1 MFTGIIQTIGNISK
15 IDSNGPDSRIVFKAG
30 RMKLDDVK
38 IGDSISVNGV
48 CLSITEKTKDS
59 FSSDLSSETLSLTT
73 FIEMRANSKVNLEK
87 AMSFSSRVNGHLI
100 AGHVDGVGVIKEMKN
115 DGRSILILIE
125 FPEELDKYISKKG
138 SIAVDGVSLTI
149 NGTKEN
155 TFSINIIPHTLSGSI
170 ISEYNIGHFIISE
183 SLFLGFESVVNKFV
197 KIIKK

>member
-1 MFTGIIQTIGNISK
+1 MFTGIIQAIGNISK

-38 IGDSISVNGV
+38 IGDSVSVNGV

-87 AMSFSSRVNGHLI
+87 AMNFSSRVNGHLI

-149 NGTKEN
+149 NGTKES
-155 TFSINIIPHTLSGSI
+155 TFSINIIPYTLSGSI
-170 ISEYNIGHFIISE
+170 ISEYNIGTKVNIEVDLIARYLE
-183 SLFLGFESVVNKFV
+183 KLVVK
-197 KIIKK
+197 

>member
-1 MFTGIIQTIGNISK
+1 MFTGIIQAIGNISK

-170 ISEYNIGHFIISE
+170 ISEYNIGTK
-183 SLFLGFESVVNKFV
+183 VNIEVDLIARYLEKLV
-197 KIIKK
+197 IK

>member
-170 ISEYNIGHFIISE
+170 ISEYNIGTKVNIEVDLIARYLE
-183 SLFLGFESVVNKFV
+183 KLVVK
-197 KIIKK
+197 

>member
-1 MFTGIIQTIGNISK
+1 MFTGIIQAIGNISK

-30 RMKLDDVK
+30 KMKLDDVK

-48 CLSITEKTKDS
+48 CLSITEKIKDS

-87 AMSFSSRVNGHLI
+87 AMNFSSRVNGHLI

-125 FPEELDKYISKKG
+125 FPEELEKYISKKG

-170 ISEYNIGHFIISE
+170 ISEYNIGTK
-183 SLFLGFESVVNKFV
+183 VNIEVDLIARYLEKLV
-197 KIIKK
+197 IK

>member
-1 MFTGIIQTIGNISK
+1 MFTGIIQGIGNISK

-125 FPEELDKYISKKG
+125 FPEELEKYISKKG

-170 ISEYNIGHFIISE
+170 ISEYNIGTKVNIEVDLIARYLE
-183 SLFLGFESVVNKFV
+183 KLVVK
-197 KIIKK
+197 

>member
-1 MFTGIIQTIGNISK
+1 MFTGIIQAIGNISK

-30 RMKLDDVK
+30 KMKLDDVK

-87 AMSFSSRVNGHLI
+87 AMNFSSRVNGHLI

-125 FPEELDKYISKKG
+125 FPEELEKYISKKG

-170 ISEYNIGHFIISE
+170 ISEYNIGTK
-183 SLFLGFESVVNKFV
+183 VNIEVDLIARYLEKLIV
-197 KIIKK
+197 K

>member
-1 MFTGIIQTIGNISK
+1 MFTGIIQAIGNISK
-15 IDSNGPDSRIVFKAG
+15 IDSNGPDSHIVFKAG
-30 RMKLDDVK
+30 KMKLDDVK
-38 IGDSISVNGV
+38 IGDSMSVNGV
-48 CLSITEKTKDS
+48 CLSIIEKTEDS

-87 AMSFSSRVNGHLI
+87 AMNFSSRVNGHLI

-125 FPEELDKYISKKG
+125 FPEELEKYISKKG

-155 TFSINIIPHTLSGSI
+155 TFGINIIPHTLSGSI
-170 ISEYNIGHFIISE
+170 ISEYNIGTKVNIEVDLIARYLE
-183 SLFLGFESVVNKFV
+183 KLVVK
-197 KIIKK
+197 

>member
-1 MFTGIIQTIGNISK
+1 MFTGIIQAIGNISK

-59 FSSDLSSETLSLTT
+59 FSSDLSSETLNLTT
-73 FIEMRANSKVNLEK
+73 FIEIRANSKVNLEK
-87 AMSFSSRVNGHLI
+87 AMNFSSRVNGHLI

-125 FPEELDKYISKKG
+125 FPEELEKYISKKG

-170 ISEYNIGHFIISE
+170 ISEYNIGTKVNIEVDLIARYLE
-183 SLFLGFESVVNKFV
+183 KLVVK
-197 KIIKK
+197 

>member
-1 MFTGIIQTIGNISK
+1 MFTGIIQAIGNISK

-125 FPEELDKYISKKG
+125 FPEELEKYISKKG

-155 TFSINIIPHTLSGSI
+155 TFSINIIPYTLSGSI
-170 ISEYNIGHFIISE
+170 ISEYNIGTKVNIEVDLIARYLE
-183 SLFLGFESVVNKFV
+183 KLVVK
-197 KIIKK
+197 

>member
-1 MFTGIIQTIGNISK
+1 MFTGIIQGIGNISK
-15 IDSNGPDSRIVFKAG
+15 IDSNGPDSRIVVKAG

-87 AMSFSSRVNGHLI
+87 AMNFSSRVNGHLI

-170 ISEYNIGHFIISE
+170 ISEYNIGTKVNIEVDLIARYLE
-183 SLFLGFESVVNKFV
+183 KLVVK
-197 KIIKK
+197 

>member
-1 MFTGIIQTIGNISK
+1 MFTGIIQAIGNISK
-15 IDSNGPDSRIVFKAG
+15 IDSNGPDRRIVFKVG

-87 AMSFSSRVNGHLI
+87 AMNFSSRVNGHLI

-125 FPEELDKYISKKG
+125 FPEELEKYISKKG

-170 ISEYNIGHFIISE
+170 ISEYNIGTKVNIEVDLIARYLE
-183 SLFLGFESVVNKFV
+183 KLVVK
-197 KIIKK
+197 

>member
-1 MFTGIIQTIGNISK
+1 MFTGIIQGIGNISK
-15 IDSNGPDSRIVFKAG
+15 IDSNGPDSCIVLKAG

-87 AMSFSSRVNGHLI
+87 AMNFSSRVNGHLI

-125 FPEELDKYISKKG
+125 FPEELEKYISKKG

-155 TFSINIIPHTLSGSI
+155 TFGINIIPHTLSGSI
-170 ISEYNIGHFIISE
+170 ISEYNIGTKVNIEVDLIARYLE
-183 SLFLGFESVVNKFV
+183 KLVVK
-197 KIIKK
+197 

>member
-1 MFTGIIQTIGNISK
+1 MFTGIIQAIGNISK
-15 IDSNGPDSRIVFKAG
+15 IDSSGPDSRIVFKVG
-30 RMKLDDVK
+30 KMKLDDVK

-87 AMSFSSRVNGHLI
+87 AMNFTSRVNGHLI

-115 DGRSILILIE
+115 NGRSILIIIE
-125 FPEELDKYISKKG
+125 FPGELEKYISKKG
-138 SIAVDGVSLTI
+138 SIAIDGVSLTI

-170 ISEYNIGHFIISE
+170 ISEYNIGTK
-183 SLFLGFESVVNKFV
+183 VNIEVDLIARYLEKLLV
-197 KIIKK
+197 K

>member
-87 AMSFSSRVNGHLI
+87 AMSFSSRVNGHFI

-115 DGRSILILIE
+115 VGRSIRILIE
-125 FPEELDKYISKKG
+125 FPEELEKYISKKG

-149 NGTKEN
+149 NETKEN

-170 ISEYNIGHFIISE
+170 ISEYNIGTKVNIEVDLIARYLE
-183 SLFLGFESVVNKFV
+183 KLVVK
-197 KIIKK
+197 

>member
-1 MFTGIIQTIGNISK
+1 MFTGIIQAIGNISK

-30 RMKLDDVK
+30 KMKLDDVK

-87 AMSFSSRVNGHLI
+87 AMNFSSRVNGHLI

-125 FPEELDKYISKKG
+125 FPKELEKYISKKG

-170 ISEYNIGHFIISE
+170 ISEYNIGTKVNIEVDLIARYLE
-183 SLFLGFESVVNKFV
+183 KLVVK
-197 KIIKK
+197 

>member
-1 MFTGIIQTIGNISK
+1 MFTGIIQAIGNISK
-15 IDSNGPDSRIVFKAG
+15 IDSNGPDSRVVFKAG
-30 RMKLDDVK
+30 KMKLDDVK

-48 CLSITEKTKDS
+48 CLSITEKIKDS

-87 AMSFSSRVNGHLI
+87 AMNFSSRVNGHLI

-125 FPEELDKYISKKG
+125 FPEELEKYISKKG

-170 ISEYNIGHFIISE
+170 ISEYNIGTKVNIEVDLIE
-183 SLFLGFESVVNKFV
+183 RYLEKLVVK
-197 KIIKK
+197 

>member
-1 MFTGIIQTIGNISK
+1 MFTGIIQAIGNISK
-15 IDSNGPDSRIVFKAG
+15 IDSNGPDRRIVFKVG

-87 AMSFSSRVNGHLI
+87 AMSFSSRINGHFI

-115 DGRSILILIE
+115 DGRSILMLIE
-125 FPEELDKYISKKG
+125 FPEELEKYISKKG

-155 TFSINIIPHTLSGSI
+155 TFSINIIPYTLSGSI
-170 ISEYNIGHFIISE
+170 ISEYNIGTKVNIEVDLIARYLE
-183 SLFLGFESVVNKFV
+183 KLVVK
-197 KIIKK
+197 

>member
-1 MFTGIIQTIGNISK
+1 MFTGIIQAIGNISK

-30 RMKLDDVK
+30 KMKLDDVK
-38 IGDSISVNGV
+38 TGDSISVNGV

-87 AMSFSSRVNGHLI
+87 AMNFSSRVNGHLI

-125 FPEELDKYISKKG
+125 FPEELEKYISKKG

-155 TFSINIIPHTLSGSI
+155 TFGINIIPHTLSGSI
-170 ISEYNIGHFIISE
+170 ISEYNIGTKVNIEVDLIARYLE
-183 SLFLGFESVVNKFV
+183 KLVVK
-197 KIIKK
+197 

>member
-1 MFTGIIQTIGNISK
+1 MFTGIIQAIGNISK

-38 IGDSISVNGV
+38 IGDSVSVNGV

-87 AMSFSSRVNGHLI
+87 AMNFSSRVNGHLI

-125 FPEELDKYISKKG
+125 FPEELEKYISKKG
-138 SIAVDGVSLTI
+138 SISVDGVSLTI
-149 NGTKEN
+149 NATKEN

-170 ISEYNIGHFIISE
+170 ISEYNIGTKVNIEVDLIARYLE
-183 SLFLGFESVVNKFV
+183 KLVVK
-197 KIIKK
+197 

>member
-1 MFTGIIQTIGNISK
+1 MFTGIIQAIGNISK

-87 AMSFSSRVNGHLI
+87 AMNFSSRVNGHLI

-125 FPEELDKYISKKG
+125 FPKELEKYISKKG

-155 TFSINIIPHTLSGSI
+155 TFGINIIPHTLSGSI
-170 ISEYNIGHFIISE
+170 ISEYNIGTKVNIEVDLIARYLE
-183 SLFLGFESVVNKFV
+183 KLVVK
-197 KIIKK
+197 

>member
-1 MFTGIIQTIGNISK
+1 MFTGIIQAIGNISK

-30 RMKLDDVK
+30 KMKLDDVK

-87 AMSFSSRVNGHLI
+87 AMNFSSRVNGHLI

-115 DGRSILILIE
+115 NGRSILILIE
-125 FPEELDKYISKKG
+125 FPEELEKYISKKW

-170 ISEYNIGHFIISE
+170 ISEYNIGTKVNIEVDLIARYLE
-183 SLFLGFESVVNKFV
+183 KLVVK
-197 KIIKK
+197 

>member
-1 MFTGIIQTIGNISK
+1 MFTGIIQGIGNISK
-15 IDSNGPDSRIVFKAG
+15 IDSNGPDSRIVVKAG

-59 FSSDLSSETLSLTT
+59 FSSDLSSETLNLTT
-73 FIEMRANSKVNLEK
+73 FIEIRANSKVNLEK

-170 ISEYNIGHFIISE
+170 ISEYNIGTKVNIEVDLIARYLE
-183 SLFLGFESVVNKFV
+183 KLVVK
-197 KIIKK
+197 

>member
-1 MFTGIIQTIGNISK
+1 MFTGIIQAIGNISK
-15 IDSNGPDSRIVFKAG
+15 IDSNGPDSRIVFKVG

-38 IGDSISVNGV
+38 IGDSVSVNGV

-87 AMSFSSRVNGHLI
+87 AMNFSSRVNGHLI

-125 FPEELDKYISKKG
+125 FPEELEKYISKKG

-170 ISEYNIGHFIISE
+170 ISEYNIGTKVNIEVDLIARYLE
-183 SLFLGFESVVNKFV
+183 KLVVK
-197 KIIKK
+197 

>member
-87 AMSFSSRVNGHLI
+87 AMIFSSRVNGHLI

-170 ISEYNIGHFIISE
+170 ISEYNIGTKVNIEVDLIARYLE
-183 SLFLGFESVVNKFV
+183 KLVVK
-197 KIIKK
+197 

>member
-1 MFTGIIQTIGNISK
+1 MFTGIIQAIGNISK

-30 RMKLDDVK
+30 KMKLDDVK

-87 AMSFSSRVNGHLI
+87 AMNFSSRVNGHLI

-115 DGRSILILIE
+115 AGRSILILIE
-125 FPEELDKYISKKG
+125 FPEELEKYISKKG

-170 ISEYNIGHFIISE
+170 ISEYNIGTKVNIEVDLIARYLE
-183 SLFLGFESVVNKFV
+183 KLVVK
-197 KIIKK
+197 

>member
-1 MFTGIIQTIGNISK
+1 MFTGIIQGIGNISK
-15 IDSNGPDSRIVFKAG
+15 IDSNGPDSCIVLKAG

-87 AMSFSSRVNGHLI
+87 AMNFSSRVNGHLI
-100 AGHVDGVGVIKEMKN
+100 AGHVDGVGIIKEMKN

-125 FPEELDKYISKKG
+125 FPEELEKYISKKG

-170 ISEYNIGHFIISE
+170 ISEYNIGTKVNIEVDLIARYLE
-183 SLFLGFESVVNKFV
+183 KLVVK
-197 KIIKK
+197 

>member
-1 MFTGIIQTIGNISK
+1 MFTGIIQAIGNISK

-59 FSSDLSSETLSLTT
+59 FSSDLSSETLNLTT
-73 FIEMRANSKVNLEK
+73 FIEIRANSKVNLEK

-170 ISEYNIGHFIISE
+170 ISEYNIGTKVNIEVDLIARYLE
-183 SLFLGFESVVNKFV
+183 KLVVK
-197 KIIKK
+197 

>member
-1 MFTGIIQTIGNISK
+1 MFTGIIQAIGNISK

-30 RMKLDDVK
+30 KMKLDDVK

-87 AMSFSSRVNGHLI
+87 AMNFSSRVNGHLI

-115 DGRSILILIE
+115 EGRSILILIE
-125 FPEELDKYISKKG
+125 FPEELEKYISKKG

-155 TFSINIIPHTLSGSI
+155 TFGINIIPHTLSGSI
-170 ISEYNIGHFIISE
+170 ISEYNIGTKVNIEVDLIARYLE
-183 SLFLGFESVVNKFV
+183 KLVVK
-197 KIIKK
+197 

>member
-1 MFTGIIQTIGNISK
+1 MFTGIIQAIGNISK

-30 RMKLDDVK
+30 KVKLDDVK

-48 CLSITEKTKDS
+48 CLSITEKIKDS

-87 AMSFSSRVNGHLI
+87 AMNFSSRVNGHLI

-125 FPEELDKYISKKG
+125 FPKELEKYISKKG

-170 ISEYNIGHFIISE
+170 ISEYNIGTK
-183 SLFLGFESVVNKFV
+183 VNIEVDLIARYLEKLV
-197 KIIKK
+197 IK

>member
-1 MFTGIIQTIGNISK
+1 MFTGIIQAIGNISK

-30 RMKLDDVK
+30 KMKLDDVK

-87 AMSFSSRVNGHLI
+87 AMNFSSRVNGHLI

-125 FPEELDKYISKKG
+125 FPEELEKYISKKG

-170 ISEYNIGHFIISE
+170 ISEYNIGTKVNIEVDLISRYLE
-183 SLFLGFESVVNKFV
+183 KLVVK
-197 KIIKK
+197 

>member
-1 MFTGIIQTIGNISK
+1 MFTGIIQAIGNISK

-30 RMKLDDVK
+30 KMKLDDVK

-59 FSSDLSSETLSLTT
+59 SSSDLSSETLSLTT

-87 AMSFSSRVNGHLI
+87 AMNFSSRVNGHLI

-125 FPEELDKYISKKG
+125 FPEELEKYISKKG

-170 ISEYNIGHFIISE
+170 ISEYNIGTKVNIEVDLIARYLE
-183 SLFLGFESVVNKFV
+183 KLVVK
-197 KIIKK
+197 

>member
-1 MFTGIIQTIGNISK
+1 MFTGIIQATGNISK

-125 FPEELDKYISKKG
+125 FPEELEKYISKKG

-170 ISEYNIGHFIISE
+170 ISEYNIGTKVNIEVDLIARYLE
-183 SLFLGFESVVNKFV
+183 KLVVK
-197 KIIKK
+197 

>member
-1 MFTGIIQTIGNISK
+1 MFTGIIQAIGNISK

-30 RMKLDDVK
+30 IMKLDDVK

-87 AMSFSSRVNGHLI
+87 AMNFSSRVNGHLI

-125 FPEELDKYISKKG
+125 FPEELEKYISKKG
-138 SIAVDGVSLTI
+138 SIAIDGVSLTI

-170 ISEYNIGHFIISE
+170 ISEYNIGTKVNIEVDLIARYLE
-183 SLFLGFESVVNKFV
+183 KLVVK
-197 KIIKK
+197 

>member
-1 MFTGIIQTIGNISK
+1 MFTGIIQGIGNISK
-15 IDSNGPDSRIVFKAG
+15 IDSNGPDSRIVVKAG

-87 AMSFSSRVNGHLI
+87 AMNFSSRVNGHLI

-125 FPEELDKYISKKG
+125 FPEELEKYISKKG

-170 ISEYNIGHFIISE
+170 ISEYNIGTKVNIEVDLIARYLE
-183 SLFLGFESVVNKFV
+183 KLVVK
-197 KIIKK
+197 

>member
-1 MFTGIIQTIGNISK
+1 MFTGIIQAIGNISK
-15 IDSNGPDSRIVFKAG
+15 IDSNGPDSRVVFKAG

-87 AMSFSSRVNGHLI
+87 AMNFSSRVNGHLI
-100 AGHVDGVGVIKEMKN
+100 AGHVDGVGIIKEMKN

-125 FPEELDKYISKKG
+125 FPEELEKYISKKG

-170 ISEYNIGHFIISE
+170 ISEYNIGTKVNIEVDLIARYLE
-183 SLFLGFESVVNKFV
+183 KLVVK
-197 KIIKK
+197 

>member
-1 MFTGIIQTIGNISK
+1 MFTGIIQAIGNISK

-38 IGDSISVNGV
+38 IGDSVSVNGV

-87 AMSFSSRVNGHLI
+87 AMNFSSRVNGHLI

-125 FPEELDKYISKKG
+125 FPEELEKYISKKG

-170 ISEYNIGHFIISE
+170 ISEYNIGTKVNIEVDLIARYLE
-183 SLFLGFESVVNKFV
+183 KLVVK
-197 KIIKK
+197 

>member
-1 MFTGIIQTIGNISK
+1 MFTGIIQAIGNISK

-87 AMSFSSRVNGHLI
+87 AMNFSSRVNGHLI

-125 FPEELDKYISKKG
+125 FPEELEKYISKKG

-170 ISEYNIGHFIISE
+170 ISEYNIGTKVNIEVDLIARYLE
-183 SLFLGFESVVNKFV
+183 KLVVK
-197 KIIKK
+197 

>member
-1 MFTGIIQTIGNISK
+1 MFTGIIQAIGNISK
-15 IDSNGPDSRIVFKAG
+15 IDSNGPDSRVVFKAG
-30 RMKLDDVK
+30 KMKLDDVK

-87 AMSFSSRVNGHLI
+87 AMNFSSRVNGHLI

-125 FPEELDKYISKKG
+125 FPKELEKYISKKG

-155 TFSINIIPHTLSGSI
+155 TFGINIIPHTLSGSI
-170 ISEYNIGHFIISE
+170 ISEYNIGTKVNIEVDLIARYLE
-183 SLFLGFESVVNKFV
+183 KLVVK
-197 KIIKK
+197 

>member
-1 MFTGIIQTIGNISK
+1 MFTGIIQAIGNITK

-38 IGDSISVNGV
+38 IGDSVSVNGV

-73 FIEMRANSKVNLEK
+73 FIAMRANSKVNLEK
-87 AMSFSSRVNGHLI
+87 AMNFSSRVNGHLI

-125 FPEELDKYISKKG
+125 FPEELEKYISKKG

-170 ISEYNIGHFIISE
+170 ISEYNIGTKVNIEVDLIARYLE
-183 SLFLGFESVVNKFV
+183 KLVVK
-197 KIIKK
+197 